1 MKKLLQIFAFIFIPI
16 LSFSQSQI
24 QVTSY
29 HYRPPIGWQGTRFKS
44 NPPGSSLHIFVHN
57 NTECPISAQDIFLNS
72 KKVAIREADSL
83 VVWWR
88 LLPETV
94 LPNGYGE
101 LTIYLQKELKDT
113 LSVEAE
119 FNTGKI
125 KVEIPP
131 TEKPFQI
138 SQTLLADNSLYIYLS
153 GVTNVDNVFFDGKKI
168 TKKCKF
174 YPIHALSSSQA
185 PLSLILSPRGRGKG
199 EGASVTKQSRIG
211 EFLNSQLLIIH
222 KFEIPPIKGSHHLL
236 SVEKGKEKV
245 ESIIRIFEFPFVIGS
260 YGNTGSGSIK
270 AYVEHNLN
278 TYLSFHSMKIEE
290 LDRLKD
296 AGLRVISSSKSK
308 EDILSIKDCPNLLA
322 YYLMDEPDVRDYF
335 CQDVTWKRHI
345 GWYAQEMVDWYNLR
359 CRNAS
364 QIPSLLMVNATD
376 TPANWYI
383 YSQISDIPATDPYA
397 KLFRWKLEEILTVG
411 KILRNAGAPRIFLMA
426 IQAHY
431 VKEKKEEK
439 VTILDYPTP
448 VEERKMVYY
457 AIGSG
462 SKGLAYFIYDG
473 GNGSAC
479 WKDNPELAEE
489 IKKIGKTIGAIAD
502 LLTISYPVELV
513 NQSPSSKEVRG
524 LSNCKIQTLLCGEKA
539 IIILVEGDE
548 GFNGGEVEI
557 NLPKWFKVN
566 DVFSIGYEKLEEKE
580 VEKNKRLLKLKL
592 TNDICQCIVVTSDS
606 ELEKMIKEK
615 LFEK

>member
-1 MKKLLQIFAFIFIPI
+1 MKKLLLFIIIIFIPI

-24 QVTSY
+24 QITSY
-29 HYRPPIGWQGTRFKS
+29 HYRPPIGWQETRFKN

-57 NTECPISAQDIFLNS
+57 NTESPISAQDIFLNG
-72 KKVAIREADSL
+72 KKVAIRDADSP

-94 LPNGYGE
+94 LQNGYGE

-119 FNTGKI
+119 FNAGKI
-125 KVEIPP
+125 KADIPP

-138 SQTLLADNSLYIYLS
+138 SQAVFADNSLYIYLS
-153 GVTNVDNVFFDGKKI
+153 GISDVDNVFFDGKKI
-168 TKKCKF
+168 SRHCEY
-174 YPIHALSSSQA
+174 YPIISDN
-185 PLSLILSPRGRGKG
+185 K
-199 EGASVTKQSRIG
+199 
-211 EFLNSQLLIIH
+211 LLFIY
-222 KFEIPPIKGSHHLL
+222 KFENPPIKGSHHLL
-236 SVEKGKEKV
+236 GVEKGKEKV
-245 ESIIRIFEFPFVIGS
+245 ESIIRVFEFPFVIGS

-270 AYVEHNLN
+270 AYAEHNLN
-278 TYLSFHSMKIEE
+278 TYLSFHSMRIEE
-290 LDRLKD
+290 LDRLKE
-296 AGLRVISSSKSK
+296 AGLRSISSNKDK
-308 EDILSIKDCPNLLA
+308 DAILAIKDHPALLA
-322 YYLMDEPDVRDYF
+322 YYLLDEPDVRDYF
-335 CQDVTWKRHI
+335 CKDVTWKRHI

-359 CRNAS
+359 WRNAP

-383 YSQISDIPATDPYA
+383 YSQISDIPTTDPYV
-397 KLFRWKLEEILTVG
+397 KLFGWKLEEILTVG
-411 KILRNAGAPRIFLMA
+411 RILRNAGAPRIFMMA

-439 VTILDYPTP
+439 EKILDYPTP
-448 VEERKMVYY
+448 IEERKMVYY

-489 IKKIGKTIGAIAD
+489 IKRIGKTIGAIAD

-513 NQSPSSKEVRG
+513 SCRERSRPFPTV
-524 LSNCKIQTLLCGEKA
+524 CKVQTLLCGEKA

-548 GFNGGEVEI
+548 GFDGGEVEI
-557 NLPKWFKVN
+557 NLPKWFKVK
-566 DVFSIGYEKLEEKE
+566 DVFSIGYERLEEKE
-580 VEKNKRLLKLKL
+580 IEKNKRLLKLKL
-592 TNDICQCIVVTSDS
+592 TNDICQCIMVTSDS
-606 ELEKMIKEK
+606 ELEKEIGEK
-615 LFEK
+615 LFKK

>member
-1 MKKLLQIFAFIFIPI
+1 MKKFLQILAFIFIPI
-16 LSFSQSQI
+16 FSFAQSQI

-29 HYRPPIGWQGTRFKS
+29 HYRPSVGWQNTRFKN

-57 NTECPISAQDIFLNS
+57 NTESPISAQNIFLNG
-72 KKVAIREADSL
+72 KKVAIREADSP

-94 LPNGYGE
+94 LPNCYGE

-113 LSVEAE
+113 LSVEVE
-119 FNTGKI
+119 FNAGKI

-138 SQTLLADNSLYIYLS
+138 SQAVFANDSLYISLS
-153 GVTNVDNVFFDGKKI
+153 GAIDVDNIFFDGTKI
-168 TKKCKF
+168 TRRCA
-174 YPIHALSSSQA
+174 YY
-185 PLSLILSPRGRGKG
+185 
-199 EGASVTKQSRIG
+199 SVEPDNK
-211 EFLNSQLLIIH
+211 LLVIY
-222 KFEIPPIKGSHHLL
+222 KFENPPIKGSHHLL
-236 SVEKGKEKV
+236 SVERGKEKV

-278 TYLSFHSMKIEE
+278 AYLSFHSMRIEE
-290 LDRLKD
+290 LDRLRD

-322 YYLMDEPDVRDYF
+322 YYLLDEPDVRDYF
-335 CQDVTWKRHI
+335 CKDVTWSRHI

-359 CRNAS
+359 WRNAP

-376 TPANWYI
+376 TPANWFI
-383 YSQISDIPATDPYA
+383 YSQIPDISATDPYV
-397 KLFRWKLEEILTVG
+397 KNFGWKLEEILTVG
-411 KILRNAGAPRIFLMA
+411 RILRNAGAPRIFIMA

-431 VKEKKEEK
+431 VKKDKEDRNKE
-439 VTILDYPTP
+439 YPTP
-448 VEERKMVYY
+448 EEERKMVYY

-489 IKKIGKTIGAIAD
+489 IKRLGKIFGSITD
-502 LLTISYPVELV
+502 LLSISYPVELV
-513 NQSPSSKEVRG
+513 NQSPA
-524 LSNCKIQTLLCGEKA
+524 NCKVQTLLCGGKA
-539 IIILVEGDE
+539 IIILVEGEE
-548 GFNGGEVEI
+548 GFIGNELEI
-557 NLPKWFKVN
+557 NLPKWFKVK
-566 DVFSIGYEKLEEKE
+566 DVFSIEYEKLEEKE
-580 VEKNKRLLKLKL
+580 VEKNKHLLKMKL
-592 TNDICQCIVVTSDS
+592 TNEVCQCIILTRDS
-606 ELEKMIKEK
+606 GLEKEIGEK
-615 LFEK
+615 LFKK